1 MEIVLLN
8 CGRTEPKILDE
19 QMRELEKRIQRYQK
33 YSRVDC
39 VPARSKSSA
48 KEQLMQVEAEALS
61 RELRPPDRVILLDEK
76 GRSMNSR
83 GFAQQMQ
90 KWMNAGSH
98 RIVFVSGGA
107 YGFDQQMRTRADDSL
122 SLSPM
127 TCTHQLIR
135 LFFLEQLYR
144 CFTILNGHPYH
155 ND

>member
-1 MEIVLLN
+1 
-8 CGRTEPKILDE
+8 
-19 QMRELEKRIQRYQK
+19 MRELEKRIQRYQK
-33 YSRVDC
+33 YSRLDC
-39 VPARSKSSA
+39 IPARSKSSA
-48 KEQLMQVEAEALS
+48 KEQMMRMEAEALS
-61 RELRPPDRVILLDEK
+61 KELRPADQIILLDEN

-83 GFAQQMQ
+83 GFAQQVQ
-90 KWMNAGSH
+90 KWMNAGPH

-127 TCTHQLIR
+127 TCNHQLIR
-135 LFFLEQLYR
+135 LFFLEQPYR

>member
-1 MEIVLLN
+1 MN
-8 CGRTEPKILDE
+8 CGRTEPKLLDE
-19 QMRELEKRIQRYQK
+19 QMSELEKRIQRYQK

-39 VPARSKSSA
+39 QPARSKSA
-48 KEQLMQVEAEALS
+48 AREQLMQKEAEALNK
-61 RELRPPDRVILLDEK
+61 ELRPGDRVILLDEN

-107 YGFDQQMRTRADDSL
+107 YGFDQQMRRRADDSL

-135 LFFLEQLYR
+135 LFFHEQLYR